1 MFNSL
6 PMAMQQW
13 SRVPLLAPRP
23 SNLRRPPHPRHQA
36 EQPLPSRKWPF
47 VPQQLAVGGL
57 GLNARDVSALPA
69 REGRKLELCWSS
81 PIRDRTLR
89 AGSRPPAPSSAIV
102 WRALVVACGGGRP
115 STGQSQRT
123 TRSICYLL
131 ALEAQRGARREA
143 RGARREARGAR
154 RETRGARRV
163 GHQRPQRDSSIP
175 HIAAPHR
182 ASPHITA
189 PRRATPPRP
198 ARIAWPANLAHA
210 ATHRR

>member
-1 MFNSL
+1 
-6 PMAMQQW
+6 MAMQQW

-81 PIRDRTLR
+81 PTRDHTLR

-143 RGARREARGAR
+143 RGARRE
-154 RETRGARRV
+154 TRGASGISVLSVTHRSHTSPRR
-163 GHQRPQRDSSIP
+163 
-175 HIAAPHR
+175 
-182 ASPHITA
+182 TA
-189 PRRATPPRP
+189 PAHTSLRRATP
-198 ARIAWPANLAHA
+198 
-210 ATHRR
+210 RRRALPG